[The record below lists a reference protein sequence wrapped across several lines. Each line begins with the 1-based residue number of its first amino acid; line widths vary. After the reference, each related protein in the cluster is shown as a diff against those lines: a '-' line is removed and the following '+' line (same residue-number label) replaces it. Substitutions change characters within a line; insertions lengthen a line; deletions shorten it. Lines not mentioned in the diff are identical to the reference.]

1 MKSHTRACN
10 VISSIR
16 NKPIIIMTSTTPS
29 HSNIELIRAL
39 QEARAHTLELVA
51 DLSDG
56 QMLGPRLAIVN
67 PLRWE
72 IAHVAWFQEYWV
84 LRHLHRMEPVW
95 NEADQMYDS
104 ALIAHDTRWDLPL
117 PSKAETIGYM
127 QRILDRVLK
136 QMAASTACEVTHKV
150 NGYDEA
156 YFLQLALFHED
167 MHAEAITYTRQT
179 LGYPAPCITV
189 GQDILHTSAQAAR
202 EESGKADA
210 ISPSTPSLK
219 GLGDAEVP
227 GGTFRLGS
235 TPDMPFVFD
244 NEMWAH
250 PVAVEP
256 FAISRTA
263 VTNAEF
269 AAFVGD
275 DGYWRREFWDDEG
288 WGWRESVKAEH
299 PVYWQPLSGGRWL
312 RRNFDQW
319 VPLEDDFPVLH
330 VNWYEAS
337 AYCRSRRRRLPTE
350 AEWEMAASAE
360 ADWDGCGIAQRKRLY
375 PWGDSPPMPERANLD
390 WRKMGCI
397 EAHALPASESVCG
410 CRQMIGNT
418 WEWTDSVFEP
428 FPGFV
433 AGPYKEYSAPWF
445 GDHKV
450 LRGGCWATRSR
461 LIRNNYRNFYKP
473 DRRDVWAG
481 FRTCALSSER

>member
-1 MKSHTRACN
+1 MRLAN
-10 VISSIR
+10 
-16 NKPIIIMTSTTPS
+16 NIMTSKTGGR
-29 HSNIELIRAL
+29 SNIEFIHAL
-39 QEARAHTLELVA
+39 QEARARTLELVA
-51 DLSDG
+51 DLNDE

-84 LRHLHRMEPVW
+84 LRHLRQLEPVW
-95 NEADQMYDS
+95 DVADQIYDS
-104 ALIAHDTRWDLPL
+104 AGIAHDTRWNLPL

-127 QRILDRVLK
+127 QQILDRVLE
-136 QMAASTACEVTHKV
+136 QTAAGAAHEV

-179 LGYPAPCITV
+179 LGYPAPRITV
-189 GQDILHTSAQAAR
+189 AQDVPHTSAQAADK
-202 EESGKADA
+202 ENGNADA
-210 ISPSTPSLK
+210 ASPSATLSK
-219 GLGDAEVP
+219 ALGEAEVP
-227 GGTFRLGS
+227 GGTFWLGN
-235 TPDMPFVFD
+235 TPDMSFVFD

-250 PVAVEP
+250 PVEVTP

-269 AAFVGD
+269 ALFVGD
-275 DGYWRREFWDDEG
+275 GGYRRREFWDEEG
-288 WGWRESVKAEH
+288 WQWRESVEAEH
-299 PVYWQPLSGGRWL
+299 PLYWQPLSGGLWL

-319 VPLEDDFPVLH
+319 IPLENDFPVLH

-337 AYCRSRRRRLPTE
+337 AYCRWATRRLPTE
-350 AEWEMAASAE
+350 AEWEMAASTE
-360 ADWDGCGIAQRKRLY
+360 ANPNKRGISERKRLY
-375 PWGDSPPMPERANLD
+375 PWGDSSPTTEQANLD

-397 EAHALPASESVCG
+397 EAHALPASESAFG

-418 WEWTDSVFEP
+418 WEWTTTTFEP

-445 GDHKV
+445 GNHKV
-450 LRGGCWATRSR
+450 LRGGCWATRSS

-481 FRTCALSSER
+481 FRTCALSNER